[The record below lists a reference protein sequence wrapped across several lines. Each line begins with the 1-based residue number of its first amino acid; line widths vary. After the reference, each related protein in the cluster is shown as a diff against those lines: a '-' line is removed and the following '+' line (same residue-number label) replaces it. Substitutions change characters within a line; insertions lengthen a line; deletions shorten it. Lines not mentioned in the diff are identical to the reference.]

1 MLQWPPMQALQIDNL
16 VKTYQPKSGPS
27 TQALKGVSFDVKPG
41 EIFGLLGPNG
51 AGKTTLISI
60 ITTLEKPT
68 SGDVKVFGESVTE
81 NPKATKTKIGIV
93 PQEVVSSG
101 FFDLEEILTYHSGYY
116 GIPEN
121 QARINQLLTR
131 LKLSDHKHK
140 MMRQLSGGMKRRMM
154 IAKALVHS
162 PKVLL
167 LDEPTAGV
175 DVELRTQLW
184 EFVRELQ
191 KEGVSIV
198 LTTHYLQEAEALCD
212 RVGII
217 NKGELKYVGPTR
229 EIIAKLTQK
238 KVNLVTQS
246 GEKLTFLLEQNQ
258 TLGSALREKGIV
270 LDQIQDLH
278 VAEGTLE
285 EAFVKVLNT

>member
-1 MLQWPPMQALQIDNL
+1 MLALEIDQL
-16 VKTYQPKSGPS
+16 KKTYHSANGPS
-27 TQALKGVSFDVKPG
+27 TEALKGISFNVQPG

-60 ITTLEKPT
+60 MTTLEKAT
-68 SGDVKVFGESVTE
+68 SGDVKVFGDSVTTS
-81 NPKATKTKIGIV
+81 PLKTKTKIGIV

-101 FFDLEEILTYHSGYY
+101 FFDLEEILQYHSGYY
-116 GIPEN
+116 GIRDNKP
-121 QARINQLLTR
+121 RIQNLLQR
-131 LKLSDHKHK
+131 LKLVEHKHK
-140 MMRQLSGGMKRRMM
+140 MVRQLSGGMKRRMM

-162 PKVLL
+162 PKILL

-184 EFVRELQ
+184 QFVRELQ

-217 NKGELKYVGPTR
+217 NKGELKYVGNTR
-229 EIIAKLTQK
+229 EIISQLTQK
-238 KVNLVTQS
+238 KVNLVTQA
-246 GEKLTFLLEQNQ
+246 GEKLNFLLSKDQA
-258 TLGSALREKGIV
+258 LGVALKDRNIS
-270 LDQIQDLH
+270 LDSIQDINIS
-278 VAEGTLE
+278 EGTLE

>member
-1 MLQWPPMQALQIDNL
+1 MIALEIDRVEKVYKSQNSE
-16 VKTYQPKSGPS
+16 VK
-27 TQALKGVSFDVKPG
+27 ALKGVSFDVKPG

-68 SGDVKVFGESVTE
+68 HGDIRVFGTSVTE
-81 NPKATKTKIGIV
+81 NPKKTKTQIGVV

-101 FFDLEEILTYHSGYY
+101 FFDLEEILRYHSGYY
-116 GIPEN
+116 GIRDN
-121 QARINQLLTR
+121 QTRIQNLLER
-131 LKLSDHKHK
+131 LKLKEHRHK

-162 PKVLL
+162 PQILL

-184 EFVRELQ
+184 QFVRELQ
-191 KEGVSIV
+191 SEGVSIV

-217 NKGELKYVGPTR
+217 NKGELKYVGDTKA
-229 EIIAKLTQK
+229 IIRQLTHK
-238 KVNLVTQS
+238 KVQVITQS
-246 GEKLTFLLEQNQ
+246 GEKKVLQINENANIGEVLKQN
-258 TLGSALREKGIV
+258 GFA
-270 LDQIQDLH
+270 LDQIKDLIMS
-278 VAEGTLE
+278 EGTLE
-285 EAFVKVLNT
+285 EAFVKVLQS

>member
-1 MLQWPPMQALQIDNL
+1 MSALLIKD
-16 VKTYQPKSGPS
+16 VKKVYQRDSKMRVE
-27 TQALKGVSFDVKPG
+27 ALKGVSFDVKPG

-60 ITTLEKPT
+60 ITTLEKPS
-68 SGDVKVFGESVTE
+68 SGDVEIFGQSVMK
-81 NPKATKTKIGIV
+81 NPSQTKPLIGVV

-101 FFDLEEILTYHSGYY
+101 FFNLEELLVYHSGYY
-116 GIPEN
+116 GIKNNLE
-121 QARINQLLTR
+121 RIRHLLDR
-131 LKLSDHKHK
+131 LKLTEHKSK

-162 PKVLL
+162 PKILL

-175 DVELRTQLW
+175 DVELRNQLW

-217 NKGELKYVGPTR
+217 NKGELKYVGNTKS
-229 EIIAKLTQK
+229 IIHQLTQR
-238 KVNLVTQS
+238 KVEVLVRDGSRVQFMLA
-246 GEKLTFLLEQNQ
+246 ENED
-258 TLGSALREKGIV
+258 LGQV
-270 LDQIQDLH
+270 LKQKNISVENIHDLKTT
-278 VAEGTLE
+278 EGTLE

>member
-1 MLQWPPMQALQIDNL
+1 MYALEIDHL
-16 VKTYQPKSGPS
+16 KKTYQSEKLPP
-27 TQALKGVSFDVKPG
+27 THALKGVSFDVRPG

-68 SGDVKVFGESVTE
+68 SGDVRVFGQSVVT
-81 NPKATKTKIGIV
+81 NPKQTKTQIGIV

-101 FFDLEEILTYHSGYY
+101 FFDLEEILWYHSGYY
-116 GIPEN
+116 GIKQNGP
-121 QARINQLLTR
+121 RINHLLQR
-131 LKLSDHKHK
+131 LKLAEHKHK

-162 PKVLL
+162 PKILL

-191 KEGVSIV
+191 NEGVSIV

-217 NKGELKYVGPTR
+217 NKGELKYVGDTR
-229 EIIAKLTQK
+229 EIISQLTQR
-238 KVNLVTQS
+238 KVVLETEQ
-246 GEKLTFLLEQNQ
+246 GEKISFLLNKDQG
-258 TLGSALREKGIV
+258 LSSALREKNIS
-270 LDQIQDLH
+270 LDTIHDIN
-278 VAEGTLE
+278 VSEGTLE

>member
-1 MLQWPPMQALQIDNL
+1 MQALEIDQI
-16 VKTYQPKSGPS
+16 KKIFQTGSKQE
-27 TQALKGVSFDVKPG
+27 THALKGVSFDVKPG

-60 ITTLEKPT
+60 ITSLEKPT
-68 SGDVKVFGESVTE
+68 SGDVRVFGDSVLKE
-81 NPKATKTKIGIV
+81 PKKTKSKIGVV

-101 FFDLEEILTYHSGYY
+101 FFDLEEILKYHSGYY
-116 GIPEN
+116 GIKN
-121 QARINQLLTR
+121 NGVRISHLLER
-131 LKLSDHKHK
+131 LKLVEHKGK

-175 DVELRTQLW
+175 DVELRGQLW
-184 EFVRELQ
+184 QFVRELQ

-217 NKGELKYVGPTR
+217 NKGELKYVGNTR
-229 EIIAKLTQK
+229 EIIDQLTQK
-238 KVNLVTQS
+238 KVSLVTEK
-246 GEKLTFLLEQNQ
+246 GEKVSFLLNKDQN
-258 TLGSALREKGIV
+258 LGAALRDRNISFDHVK
-270 LDQIQDLH
+270 DLN
-278 VAEGTLE
+278 VIEGTLE
-285 EAFVKVLNT
+285 EAFVKVLST

>member
-1 MLQWPPMQALQIDNL
+1 MQALKIENI
-16 VKTYQPKSGPS
+16 VKTYRPPTGPS

-60 ITTLEKPT
+60 LTTLEKPT
-68 SGDVKVFGESVTE
+68 SGDAFVFGQSVTE
-81 NPKATKTKIGIV
+81 NPKQTKVKIGVV

-101 FFDLEEILTYHSGYY
+101 FFDLEEILRYHSGYY
-116 GIPEN
+116 GIAEN
-121 QARINQLLTR
+121 SARIDQLLRR
-131 LKLSDHKHK
+131 LKLHEHKHK

-162 PKVLL
+162 PKILL

-175 DVELRTQLW
+175 DVELRNQLW

-217 NKGELKYVGPTR
+217 NKGELKYIGPTR
-229 EIIAKLTQK
+229 DIISKLTQK
-238 KVNLVTQS
+238 KVHITVQS
-246 GEKLTFLLEQNQ
+246 GEKLSFILEQGQN
-258 TLGSALREKGIV
+258 LGSVLREKGIT
-270 LDQIQDLH
+270 LEQIQDLN
-278 VAEGTLE
+278 VVDGTLE

>member
-1 MLQWPPMQALQIDNL
+1 MQALQIENL
-16 VKTYQPKSGPS
+16 VKTFQAPNGNS
-27 TQALKGVSFDVKPG
+27 THALKGVSFDVKPG

-68 SGDVKVFGESVTE
+68 SGDVRVFGNSVIQD
-81 NPKATKTKIGIV
+81 PKKTKTQIGVV

-101 FFDLEEILTYHSGYY
+101 FFDLEELLQYHSGYY
-116 GIPEN
+116 GIKNN
-121 QARINQLLTR
+121 QAKITSLLER
-131 LKLSDHKHK
+131 LKLKEHQHK

-162 PKVLL
+162 PKILL

-184 EFVRELQ
+184 NFVRELQ

-217 NKGELKYVGPTR
+217 NRGELKYVGPTK
-229 EIIAKLTQK
+229 EIISQLTQK

-246 GEKLTFLLEQNQ
+246 GDKLSFTLEKNQ
-258 TLGSALREKGIV
+258 SLGALFRDKSIS
-270 LDQIQDLH
+270 LDQIQDLQIS
-278 VAEGTLE
+278 EGTLE
-285 EAFVKVLNT
+285 EAFVKVLST

>member
-1 MLQWPPMQALQIDNL
+1 MQSALLIKD
-16 VKTYQPKSGPS
+16 VKKTYQRDSKSS
-27 TQALKGVSFDVKPG
+27 VEALKGVSFDVKPG

-51 AGKTTLISI
+51 AGKTSLISI

-68 SGDVKVFGESVTE
+68 SGDVEVFGKSVTQ
-81 NPKATKTKIGIV
+81 NPIATKTQIGVV

-101 FFDLEEILTYHSGYY
+101 FFDLEELLIYHSGYY
-116 GIPEN
+116 GIKN
-121 QARINQLLTR
+121 NLDRIRGLLDR
-131 LKLSDHKHK
+131 LKLTEHKHK

-175 DVELRTQLW
+175 DVELRNQLW
-184 EFVRELQ
+184 DFVRQLQ
-191 KEGVSIV
+191 KEGVSII

-217 NKGELKYVGPTR
+217 NKGELKYVGNTKS
-229 EIIAKLTQK
+229 IIHQLTQRK
-238 KVNLVTQS
+238 VEVSTRDGSKVNFML
-246 GEKLTFLLEQNQ
+246 GENED
-258 TLGSALREKGIV
+258 LGQV
-270 LDQIQDLH
+270 LKHRNISVENIHDLKTT
-278 VAEGTLE
+278 EGTLE

>member
-1 MLQWPPMQALQIDNL
+1 MPESHSVRPA
-16 VKTYQPKSGPS
+16 
-27 TQALKGVSFDVKPG
+27 VSFETVSKS
-41 EIFGLLGPNG
+41 FGSFIALDQVSFSIETGDFFALLGPNG

-60 ITTLEKPT
+60 VTGLLKPT
-68 SGDVKVFGESVTE
+68 EGDVIVAGTSI
-81 NPKATKTKIGIV
+81 TKDPLAAKKKIGVV

-101 FFDLEEILTYHSGYY
+101 FFNLEELLTYHSGYY
-116 GIPEN
+116 GLKN
-121 QARINQLLTR
+121 NNDRIQNLLKR
-131 LKLSDHKHK
+131 LSLKEHSHK

-175 DVELRTQLW
+175 DVELRNQLW

-217 NKGELKYVGPTR
+217 NKGELKYVGQTR
-229 EIIAKLTQK
+229 EIIQQLTQK
-238 KVNLVTQS
+238 KVQVTVSGNSAPVEFFLGKDDNLGV
-246 GEKLTFLLEQNQ
+246 
-258 TLGSALREKGIV
+258 ALRSRNISM
-270 LDQIQDLH
+270 DSIHDLKTT
-278 VAEGTLE
+278 EGSLE
-285 EAFVKVLNT
+285 EAFVKVLKL

>member
-1 MLQWPPMQALQIDNL
+1 MQALQIENL
-16 VKTYQPKSGPS
+16 KKTYQSAKGQE
-27 TQALKGVSFDVKPG
+27 THALKGVSFDVRPG

-60 ITTLEKPT
+60 ITTLEKAT
-68 SGDVKVFGESVTE
+68 SGDVKVFGDSVSV
-81 NPKATKTKIGIV
+81 NPKKTKTKIGIV

-101 FFDLEEILTYHSGYY
+101 FFDLEEILKYHSGYY
-116 GIPEN
+116 GIKEN
-121 QARINQLLTR
+121 GPRINHLLER
-131 LKLSDHKHK
+131 LKLTEHKHK

-162 PKVLL
+162 PKILL

-184 EFVRELQ
+184 QFVRELQ

-217 NKGELKYVGPTR
+217 NKGELKYVGNTR
-229 EIIAKLTQK
+229 EIISQLTQK
-238 KVNLVTQS
+238 KVNLVTQG
-246 GEKLTFLLEQNQ
+246 GEKLSFFLNKDQG
-258 TLGSALREKGIV
+258 LGSALKEKNIS
-270 LDQIQDLH
+270 LDSVHDIN
-278 VAEGTLE
+278 VSEGTLE

>member
-1 MLQWPPMQALQIDNL
+1 MQALQIEDL
-16 VKTYQPKSGPS
+16 KKVYHSAKGEP

-60 ITTLEKPT
+60 ITTLEKAT
-68 SGDVKVFGESVTE
+68 SGDVKVFGDSVTRD
-81 NPKATKTKIGIV
+81 PLKTKRKIGVV

-101 FFDLEEILTYHSGYY
+101 FFDLEEILQYHSGYY
-116 GIPEN
+116 GIKEN
-121 QARINQLLTR
+121 GPRINQLLER
-131 LKLSDHKHK
+131 LKLKEHKHK

-162 PKVLL
+162 PKILL

-175 DVELRTQLW
+175 DVELRNQLW
-184 EFVRELQ
+184 QFVRELQ

-217 NKGELKYVGPTR
+217 NKGELKYVGNTR
-229 EIIAKLTQK
+229 EIIAQLTQK
-238 KVNLVTQS
+238 KVSLVTEG
-246 GEKLTFLLEQNQ
+246 GEKLSFLLDKDQG
-258 TLGSALREKGIV
+258 LGPALRERNISIDSVK
-270 LDQIQDLH
+270 DLN
-278 VAEGTLE
+278 VTEGTLE

>member
-1 MLQWPPMQALQIDNL
+1 MHALEIEN
-16 VKTYQPKSGPS
+16 VKKIYHSGKGQ
-27 TQALKGVSFDVKPG
+27 TTEALKGVSFSVKPG

-60 ITTLEKPT
+60 MTTLEKPT
-68 SGDVKVFGESVTE
+68 SGDVKVFGDSVTKD
-81 NPKATKTKIGIV
+81 PKKTKVKIGVV

-101 FFDLEEILTYHSGYY
+101 FFDLEEILQYHSGYY
-116 GIPEN
+116 GISEN
-121 QARINQLLTR
+121 SARIAHLLER
-131 LKLSDHKHK
+131 LKLTEQKHK

-184 EFVRELQ
+184 QFVRELQ
-191 KEGVSIV
+191 KEGVSII

-217 NKGELKYVGPTR
+217 NKGELKYVGNTR
-229 EIIAKLTQK
+229 EIIAQLTQK
-238 KVNLVTQS
+238 KVNLVTLS
-246 GEKLTFLLEQNQ
+246 GEKVSFFLEKDQVLGTALKEKNISIEQVRDINV
-258 TLGSALREKGIV
+258 S
-270 LDQIQDLH
+270 
-278 VAEGTLE
+278 EGTLE